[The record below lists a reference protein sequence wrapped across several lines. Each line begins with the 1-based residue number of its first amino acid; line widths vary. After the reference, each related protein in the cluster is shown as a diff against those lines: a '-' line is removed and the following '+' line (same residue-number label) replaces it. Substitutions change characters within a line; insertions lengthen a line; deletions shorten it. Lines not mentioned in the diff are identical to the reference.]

1 MSHETF
7 KEGGWGGAEW
17 KSSICDRHTISIGK
31 ENASET
37 TDAQRNISFRKL
49 VLGVMEKAASSLRA
63 APLAPLSY
71 WPLLGKRN
79 IWRLDE
85 AWKSRRGP
93 VRRHSALDLIL
104 FEPQRKQFNRALGG
118 VAAGMALCWV

>member
-17 KSSICDRHTISIGK
+17 KSSICDRHTTSIGK

-63 APLAPLSY
+63 TPTAPLSY

-85 AWKSRRGP
+85 AWRG
-93 VRRHSALDLIL
+93 RAEEAQCGGTRLWILSCSNHSGSSSI
-104 FEPQRKQFNRALGG
+104 GH
-118 VAAGMALCWV
+118 